1 MTRLSST
8 LPSLLEGTD
17 ILAPTHDPAECEP
30 TQAESR
36 QILLDRLARTRAEL
50 KKRDIVAAV
59 LFDPTHVRY
68 ATGARNMQVYSA
80 RNPARYAFV
89 PAEGPVVMFE
99 FSGCSHL
106 TEGLPGIDET
116 RPATAISY
124 YFCEDNLQQT
134 TQAWADEIDELVR
147 QCGGQKGDKVAI
159 ESATSHA
166 AFALIEHGWQICDA
180 QIPLERA
187 RAIKV
192 PNEIKM
198 VRSSLRAVE
207 NGVRKLEAAIRPGA
221 TENEVWSQ
229 LHQHIIATDADYIET
244 RLMNSGPR
252 TNPWFQEC
260 SNRAMQAG
268 ELVAL
273 DTDVVGRYGYYAD
286 FSRTFLCGD
295 GEATATQRELY
306 RMAFDQVRHNM
317 ALIAPGM
324 SFKEYAEKA
333 WQIPAPYKAR
343 RYFALAHGV
352 GMTGEY
358 PYIVHR
364 EDIDDKGYDGIMQP
378 GMTLCVESYI
388 GHEDGGEGVKLEE
401 QLYIRDDG
409 RVELLSDY
417 PLDARLLAE

>member
-1 MTRLSST
+1 MTTTALQYD
-8 LPSLLEGTD
+8 D
-17 ILAPTHDPAECEP
+17 ILPPAHDPALCEP
-30 TQAESR
+30 TSAEIE
-36 QILLDRLARTRAEL
+36 QILCDRLAATRAQL
-50 KKRDIVAAV
+50 KARNIVAAV

-68 ATGARNMQVYSA
+68 ATGSRNMQVYSA

-89 PAEGPVVMFE
+89 PAEGPVVLFE
-99 FSGCSHL
+99 FSGCEHL
-106 TEGLPGIDET
+106 AADLPTIDEI

-124 YFCEDNLQQT
+124 YFCDDHLKQT
-134 TQAWADEIDELVR
+134 THAWADEIDRLVR
-147 QCGGQKGDKVAI
+147 DCGGTDGDFVAI
-159 ESATSHA
+159 ESATSNA
-166 AFALIEHGWQICDA
+166 AFALAERGWRICDA
-180 QIPLERA
+180 QVPLERA

-198 VRSSLRAVE
+198 IRSSLRAVE
-207 NGVRKLEAAIRPGA
+207 TGVHKLEAAIRPGA
-221 TENEVWSQ
+221 TENEVWSN
-229 LHQHIIATDADYIET
+229 LHQHIIATDADYVET

-260 SNRAMQAG
+260 SDRVMQAG

-295 GEATATQRELY
+295 QPATATQRDLY
-306 RMAFDQVRHNM
+306 RMAFDQIQTNM
-317 ALIAPGM
+317 AKIAPGV
-324 SFKEYAEKA
+324 SFKEYAEQA
-333 WQIPAPYKAR
+333 WQIPPAYKAR

-364 EDIDDKGYDGIMQP
+364 EDIDDKGYDGVMEP

-388 GHEDGGEGVKLEE
+388 GHEDGGEGAKLEE
-401 QLYIRDDG
+401 QVYIRDDG
-409 RVELLSDY
+409 QVELLSDY
-417 PLDARLLAE
+417 PFDVRLLGD